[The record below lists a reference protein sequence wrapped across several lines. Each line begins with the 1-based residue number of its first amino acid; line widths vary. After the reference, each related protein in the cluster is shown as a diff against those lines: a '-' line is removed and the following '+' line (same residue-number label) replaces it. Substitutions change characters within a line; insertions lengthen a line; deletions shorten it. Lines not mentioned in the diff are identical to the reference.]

1 MMDLQQ
7 VTNHKR
13 RNFMQSALLLGSM
26 ALLLIWVGWLIAGS
40 IGVWFAIGG
49 VIFLMGSQRISPQM
63 VFRMYR
69 ARQLRP
75 AEAPVLFR
83 IVQVLAQR
91 AALPA
96 TPRVYYIPSA
106 MMNAFTVGQPHNAA
120 MGVTDGLLRRLT
132 QRELVGVLAHEISHI
147 AHHDT
152 WVMGVADVVSR
163 ITTTSAMAGQLMLI
177 LAVPFLLLGAY
188 NPPWI
193 LILSLLVAPM
203 LSALLQLALSRTRE
217 FDADLEAARL
227 TGDPDGLASALTK
240 LERYQGGFLERI
252 FLPGR
257 RQAEP
262 SLLRTHPTTAERIE
276 RLRDIQGRQVLPRRA
291 PVPVAMGFVPLVA
304 QMPQVV
310 RVPRWRLSG
319 LWY

>member
-1 MMDLQQ
+1 MDLQQ
-7 VTNHKR
+7 ITHHKR
-13 RNFMQSALLLGSM
+13 RNLMQSVLLLGSM

-40 IGVWFAIGG
+40 IGAWFAIGA

-83 IVQVLAQR
+83 IAQALAQR
-91 AALPA
+91 AELPV
-96 TPRVYYIPSA
+96 TPRLYYIPSA

-120 MGVTDGLLRRLT
+120 IGVTDGLLRRLN
-132 QRELVGVLAHEISHI
+132 QREVAGVLAHEISHI

-152 WVMGVADVVSR
+152 WVMGIADVVSR
-163 ITTTSAMAGQLMLI
+163 ITSTSATAGQLMLI
-177 LAVPFLLLGAY
+177 LTVPLLLFGAY
-188 NPPWI
+188 NPPWL
-193 LILSLLVAPM
+193 LILSLLAAPM
-203 LSALLQLALSRTRE
+203 ISALLQLALSRTRE

-227 TGDPDGLASALTK
+227 TGDPEGLASALAK
-240 LERYQGGFLERI
+240 LEYYQGGFIERI
-252 FLPGR
+252 LMPGR
-257 RQAEP
+257 RQAQP
-262 SLLRTHPTTAERIE
+262 SLLRTHPTTDERVE
-276 RLRDIQGRQVLPRRA
+276 RLRDIVGRQVLPRRA
-291 PVPVAMGFVPLVA
+291 PMPVGAGFAPFVA

-310 RVPRWRLSG
+310 RVPRWRFSG